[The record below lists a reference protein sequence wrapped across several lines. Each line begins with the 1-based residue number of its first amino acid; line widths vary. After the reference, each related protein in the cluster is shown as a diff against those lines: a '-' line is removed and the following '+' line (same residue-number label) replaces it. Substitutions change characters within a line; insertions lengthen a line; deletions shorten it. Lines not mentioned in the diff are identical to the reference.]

1 MSPLRRALKIFAWLG
16 AGLTTA
22 LVLLVLAL
30 WALGTRGVPLTADLA
45 VKLMSGQL
53 AIARAEGGWFGPI
66 VLEGLRYDSPG
77 STVEVDRL
85 MLDWAPSELWARRT
99 LVIGTLDIGTLS
111 VTLKPTPPTP
121 PQPLKPTLA
130 RDVELHALSIARL
143 RFTPAGGTPQGF
155 DALRLRGSW
164 IGPDVTV
171 EALELS
177 HAVAGLVKAN
187 AKASLAPSSVTLR
200 SLSVE
205 GPGLLEAQG
214 VLGLLGETSD
224 LTATLR
230 DGRWP
235 LTAPT
240 VRVPALTATAR
251 GVLTGAPL
259 DLALTLKGALRTA
272 IEEQSLGFDL
282 DGAMQLKTDGAHIER
297 LALRSTDGA
306 GSLTA
311 AGDAAWRPALRV
323 DAQATFARLD
333 PGVLLPEWKGELNGV
348 FAAETVDAATT
359 DGIPEVRFDLQLD
372 RSRLRGYPVQL
383 DARGLAALQGETRR
397 LQLDAL
403 TLVSGSTRL
412 QGRGEV
418 LPALDATL
426 ALDARDLR
434 TLLPSLAGSVSLTV
448 EAEGEPKHPAVRA
461 KGRANGLRHEG
472 RSLAQAEIDLDYA
485 PQKDSRV
492 DLKLRGVDADGLALE
507 SAQLEGSGRV
517 ERHMLKL
524 TAVSTSPKA
533 QGSVELAGAADLDA
547 RRWTGQLQKS
557 SFMPPYGPAWQQQE
571 AAALTLSAEQQQ
583 LAATCWRAGVRSRF
597 CLDATHAPPSTRVAY
612 RVEQLDTA
620 DFAAL
625 LPKDWVIQTV
635 ADGRGEIALDGAT
648 PTTLDLD
655 LSLGAGRIAVPG
667 APALALLPSTLA
679 VHQEQGQWQ
688 ARARLAV
695 DRGTASV
702 DATLPVSGGPLME
715 RPLDGKVVVA
725 VPDLSWLAP
734 MVPGV
739 SALAGVLDGDF
750 TLAGTAQAPAV
761 EGALSLKQ
769 GLVRIDAAGIT
780 ARNIEATVR
789 GSRSG
794 PMRIEARA
802 ESGGALKLDGTVEFA
817 GGRPVAGLRIVG
829 DNVQVADIADARVW
843 VSPDLRFEQGAEGM
857 RLTGTV
863 TVPKAEITPRNLQAN
878 AIGVSRD
885 QVLVGVDA
893 PETKALALS
902 AEVNVVLGDAVSFEG
917 FGLKSKVQGRL
928 LAIDTPGSGGTRG
941 RGELRLID
949 AAYKAYG
956 QEIQVQTGR
965 ILFNGGPIT
974 EPTVDIIARRSP
986 REDVSVS
993 LHVRGTLTQ
1002 PTFDLS
1008 SSPAMPRE
1016 QQLGWLLFGRPI
1028 DGGAGGDLSG
1038 AAAALSLGIAGGD
1051 ALASRIGK
1059 VIGLDQVSLGADS
1072 TSTAW
1077 QSANSALP
1085 RAPGT
1090 EQTRFTV
1097 GKYLSPKLFVSYGV
1111 GLFDNGNVLRL
1122 LYDLGRGFKLRTET
1136 ATAQSGG
1143 DVLYSVDR

>member
-1 MSPLRRALKIFAWLG
+1 MSPLRRALKLFAWLG

-22 LVLLVLAL
+22 LLLLVFTL

-53 AIARAEGGWFGPI
+53 QIARAEGGWFGPI

-77 STVEVDRL
+77 STVEIDRL
-85 MLDWAPSELWARRT
+85 ALDWSPRELWARRT
-99 LVIGTLDIGTLS
+99 LVIDTLDIGTLN
-111 VTLKPTPPTP
+111 VALKPTPPTP
-121 PQPLKPTLA
+121 PQPLRPTLA

-143 RFTPAGGTPQGF
+143 QFTPAEGLPQVF
-155 DALRLRGSW
+155 DAVRLRGSW
-164 IGPDVTV
+164 IGPEVAV
-171 EALELS
+171 ETLEFS

-187 AKASLAPSSVTLR
+187 AKAGLAPRSVTLH
-200 SLSVE
+200 SLAVE
-205 GPGLLEAQG
+205 GPGQLEALG
-214 VLGLLGETSD
+214 VVGLLGESSD
-224 LTATLR
+224 LTATLH

-235 LTAPT
+235 LTDPRM
-240 VRVPALTATAR
+240 RVPELAATVR

-272 IEEQSLGFDL
+272 LPEQELGFDL
-282 DGAMQLKTDGAHIER
+282 DGAMQLKADGARIER

-311 AGDAAWRPALRV
+311 AGEAAWRPALRV
-323 DAQATFARLD
+323 DAKATFARLD

-348 FAAETVDAATT
+348 FAAETVDAGTAE
-359 DGIPEVRFDLQLD
+359 GIPEVRFDLKLD

-383 DARGLAALQGETRR
+383 DTRGLAALQGETQR
-397 LQLDAL
+397 LRLDTL

-412 QGRGEV
+412 QGRGDV
-418 LPALDATL
+418 LPVLDATL
-426 ALDARDLR
+426 AIDAKDLR
-434 TLLPSLAGSVSLTV
+434 TLLPTLAGSVSLAA
-448 EAEGEPKHPAVRA
+448 EAQGEPKHPAVRA
-461 KGRANGLRHEG
+461 KGRANGLQYEG
-472 RSLAQAEIDLDYA
+472 RSLAQADIDLDYA

-492 DLKLRGVDADGLALE
+492 DLKLRGVAADGIALE

-517 ERHMLKL
+517 ERHVLKL
-524 TAVSTSPKA
+524 AAVSTSPKA
-533 QGSVELAGAADLDA
+533 QGSVELAGAADLEA

-557 SFMPPYGPAWQQQE
+557 SFAPPYGPPWQQQE

-583 LAATCWRAGVRSRF
+583 LAATCWQAGRSRL

-612 RVEQLDTA
+612 RVEQLDTQ

-625 LPKDWVIQTV
+625 LPKDWVVQTV
-635 ADGRGEIALDGAT
+635 ADGRGEIVLEGAT

-667 APALALLPSTLA
+667 APALALLPSTLS
-679 VHQEQGQWQ
+679 VHQEDGQWL

-695 DRGTASV
+695 DRGTASL
-702 DATLPVSGGPLME
+702 DAKLPVSGGSLLE
-715 RPLDGKVVVA
+715 RPLSGKVAVA
-725 VPDLSWLAP
+725 VPDLTWLAP

-739 SALAGVLDGDF
+739 SALAGALDGDF
-750 TLAGTAQAPAV
+750 TLSGSAQAPSV
-761 EGALSLKQ
+761 EGALSLRQ

-802 ESGGALKLDGTVEFA
+802 ESGGALTLNGTVEFA
-817 GGRPVAGLRIVG
+817 GGKPVADLKIAG

-843 VSPDLRFEQGAEGM
+843 VSPDLRFQQGAEGM

-893 PETKALALS
+893 PETKTLPLS
-902 AEVNVVLGDAVSFEG
+902 AEVNIVLGEAVSFEG

-965 ILFNGGPIT
+965 ILFNGGPIS

-1002 PTFDLS
+1002 PTFDLT

-1028 DGGAGGDLSG
+1028 DGGAGGELSG

-1085 RAPGT
+1085 GAPGT